1 MCDEDDYKK
10 SQSELLNERLDA
22 IDFPEIGDHTF
33 SELLY
38 TASECGL
45 IDYGISSVD
54 ALTVWKIVELAKTL
68 GDNCPQELRM

>member
-22 IDFPEIGDHTF
+22 IEDSKFADHTLN
-33 SELLY
+33 ELLY
-38 TASECGL
+38 TASECGI
-45 IDYGISSVD
+45 IDYGITNAD

-68 GDNCPQELRM
+68 GDNLPQELRM